1 MYIHRISMSSKNI
14 SISESAYR
22 KLKALKKENESF
34 TDAVNRLTK
43 ERSLLEIAGILSDE
57 EADDIRGNVED
68 LRDRSRDRVEDAAGA
83 ISE

>member
-1 MYIHRISMSSKNI
+1 MSSKNI

>member
-1 MYIHRISMSSKNI
+1 MSSKNI

-34 TDAVNRLTK
+34 TDAVNRLTE

-57 EADDIRGNVED
+57 EADDIRDNVEG
-68 LRDRSRDRVEDAAGA
+68 LRDRSRDRVEDVTGA

>member
-1 MYIHRISMSSKNI
+1 MVYMSSKSI

-22 KLKALKKENESF
+22 KLKALKNENESF
-34 TDAVNRLTK
+34 TDAVNRLTQ

-57 EADDIRGNVED
+57 EADDIRDNFED
-68 LRDRSRDRVEDAAGA
+68 LRDRSRDRVEDVTGA

>member
-1 MYIHRISMSSKNI
+1 MSSKNI

-34 TDAVNRLTK
+34 TDAVNRLTE
-43 ERSLLEIAGILSDE
+43 ERSLLEIAGILSNE
-57 EADDIRGNVED
+57 EADDISDNVEG
-68 LRDRSRDRVEDAAGA
+68 LRDRSRDRVEDVTGA

>member
-1 MYIHRISMSSKNI
+1 VYIHRICVSSKNI

-34 TDAVNRLTK
+34 TDAVNRLTE

-57 EADDIRGNVED
+57 EADNIRDNVED
-68 LRDRSRDRVEDAAGA
+68 LRDRSRDRVEDVKGA
-83 ISE
+83 IKE